1 VGIELA
7 IALLTYFLL
16 VVMAYLVFVLSS
28 EKEERGS
35 LIINQAYNYAFAI
48 LSFGILVVI
57 ALVKLPNVTL
67 DNQTTNYL
75 ILASKFI
82 SVITLGGSVF
92 ILTKKYKSPK

>member
-1 VGIELA
+1 MGIELA
-7 IALLTYFLL
+7 IALLTYVLL

-67 DNQTTNYL
+67 NNQTTTYL

-82 SVITLGGSVF
+82 SVITLGASVF
-92 ILTKKYKSPK
+92 ILNKQYKR